1 MERAFLYNEIAKYR
15 EFFEAKGEYYMKKL
29 LSIILALIIALSFAA
44 CGKKETQE
52 VTNPENEVVENNKT
66 EEKEPEKV
74 VEENK
79 LPEKETENK
88 KEENKPETKPE
99 AKPETKPEVKPES
112 KPETTPETKPEAKPE
127 TKPEVKPEENPDTP
141 KTVGQT
147 LLSAFKAN
155 SSGSALSVAE
165 ALIANKIIAFSG
177 AAMPVEEG
185 YLTGFDNTEIKGF
198 SEGAM
203 FAPMIGTIPFVGYVF
218 TLAEGTNASDFI
230 ATLKSAAN
238 LRWNICTSADEMVT
252 GSAGNKVFFVMC
264 PTSFEDAE

>member
-1 MERAFLYNEIAKYR
+1 
-15 EFFEAKGEYYMKKL
+15 MKKL

-44 CGKKETQE
+44 CGKKETEE
-52 VTNPENEVVENNKT
+52 VVKPENEVVENNKT

-88 KEENKPETKPE
+88 KEENKKEENKPETKPE

-112 KPETTPETKPEAKPE
+112 KPETTPETTPEAKPE
-127 TKPEVKPEENPDTP
+127 EKPEVKPESP

-147 LLSAFKAN
+147 LLSAFKTN

-165 ALIANKIIAFSG
+165 ALITNEVIAFSG
-177 AAMPVEEG
+177 GAMPVEEG

-218 TLAEGTNASDFI
+218 TRAEGTNASDFI

-238 LRWNICTSADEMVT
+238 LRWNICTAADEMVA